1 MTQRNFKSR
10 VIKYFTFIS
19 IIYFLGI
26 SLYSYNIF
34 GLESVYTD
42 SFPLQTYDSRF
53 YVVYLEV
60 GTQIEI
66 NVTNTYMGD
75 FDIFI
80 HNARPRSSHVD
91 HHGYDPAIYINATVW
106 DTGSGPEASVLYTAE
121 DSILYYIQV
130 TLISGETDTYHLS
143 SNQVLELYFIPFL
156 IPGYSIPLLLTITL
170 ISLIIIWK
178 WKIQNRI
185 QFRFFKNLK

>member
-1 MTQRNFKSR
+1 MYPKNLKSR
-10 VIKYFTFIS
+10 VLKYLTLIS
-19 IIYFLGI
+19 IIYILGVTT
-26 SLYSYNIF
+26 YSYSVL
-34 GLESVYTD
+34 GLEPVYTD

-66 NVTNTYMGD
+66 NVTNTYLGD

-80 HNARPRSSHVD
+80 HNERPRSSHIS
-91 HHGYDPAIYINATVW
+91 HHGYDPAIYTNATVW
-106 DTGSGPEASVLYTAE
+106 DTGSGPEASVIYTAE

-143 SNQVLELYFIPFL
+143 SNQALELYFIPFL
-156 IPGYSIPLLLTITL
+156 IPGYSIPVLLTITL
-170 ISLIIIWK
+170 ITLVVLWK

-185 QFRFFKNLK
+185 QLIKF